1 MPAAPAVSSMTREGG
16 DPVEGV
22 IPPFFPGELHVPMG
36 PRLAF
41 PAAYDFGLVST
52 NAT

>member
-1 MPAAPAVSSMTREGG
+1 MPEAPAVPSMTREGG

-22 IPPFFPGELHVPMG
+22 IPPFFLGAECADDRRP
-36 PRLAF
+36 AF